1 MLRTIA
7 FAAAAFAVSATASVA
22 QPLPQGGATAPEIGA
37 WLQDQGLD
45 AAVREDAA
53 APAVASGANGVSWDL
68 NGFDCEAGRCASWQ
82 FSAAFL
88 IPNIPEG
95 AVERWNLERR
105 YLKAFE
111 FQAAE
116 GTAAVAQYDV
126 LITPGLTWEG
136 MTEHMR
142 LFASVAPL
150 FAADMGAI
158 VED

>member
-1 MLRTIA
+1 MLRTA
-7 FAAAAFAVSATASVA
+7 FIAAAIGFATTAAQA
-22 QPLPQGGATAPEIGA
+22 QPIAQGGATAPEIA
-37 WLQDQGLD
+37 VWLQDQGLD
-45 AAVREDAA
+45 AAVREDAS
-53 APAVASGANGVSWDL
+53 APAVASGANGVSWDM
-68 NGFDCEAGRCASWQ
+68 NGFDCQAGRCASWQ

-111 FQAAE
+111 IEAQG

-126 LITPGLTWEG
+126 LITPGMTWEG

-150 FAADMGAI
+150 FAADMGAV
-158 VED
+158 VEE

>member
-1 MLRTIA
+1 MIRAALSLA
-7 FAAAAFAVSATASVA
+7 VVFAAGTVQA
-22 QPLPQGGATAPEIGA
+22 QALPEGGATAQEIAG
-37 WLQDQGLD
+37 WLQGQGLD
-45 AAVREDAA
+45 AAVRTDSES
-53 APAVASGANGVSWDL
+53 PSVASGANGVSWEM

-88 IPNIPEG
+88 IPAIPEG
-95 AVERWNLERR
+95 AVERWNMQRR

-111 FQAAE
+111 MTAQG

-126 LITPGLTWEG
+126 LITPGVTWEG

-150 FAADMGAI
+150 FALEMGAI
-158 VED
+158 VEE

>member
-1 MLRTIA
+1 MLRTAI
-7 FAAAAFAVSATASVA
+7 FAAAVIAMPGAVAA
-22 QPLPQGGATAPEIGA
+22 QPLPEGGATAREIVG

-68 NGFDCEAGRCASWQ
+68 TGFDCEAGRCASWQ

>member
-1 MLRTIA
+1 MLRTAFIA
-7 FAAAAFAVSATASVA
+7 AAVGFAATAAQA
-22 QPLPQGGATAPEIGA
+22 QPIAQGGATAPEIVA
-37 WLQDQGLD
+37 WLQAQGLD

-53 APAVASGANGVSWDL
+53 APAVASGANGVSWDM
-68 NGFDCEAGRCASWQ
+68 NGFDCQAGRCASWQ

-111 FQAAE
+111 IEAQG

-126 LITPGLTWEG
+126 LITPGMTWEG

-150 FAADMGAI
+150 FAADMGAV
-158 VED
+158 VEE

>member
-1 MLRTIA
+1 MLRTFVI
-7 FAAAAFAVSATASVA
+7 AAALTVVSGVAAA
-22 QPLPQGGATAPEIGA
+22 QPLSEGGATAPEIVA
-37 WLQDQGLD
+37 WLQGQGLD

-53 APAVASGANGVSWDL
+53 APAVATGANGVSWDL
-68 NGFDCEAGRCASWQ
+68 NGFDCQAGRCSSWQ

-111 FQAAE
+111 IQAAE

-126 LITPGLTWEG
+126 LITPGMTWEG

-150 FAADMGAI
+150 FAADMGAV
-158 VED
+158 VEE